1 MVMKTYFKS
10 IARSVKSNL
19 AKFISLTAIML
30 LGIAFVSGL
39 GTLIPTIKDS
49 FNVKMNEEAFPD
61 IIIKATSEY
70 GFTKDQI
77 KKVSE
82 LDYVELTNELSS
94 MDFNQD
100 NVPTRIY
107 LYDNFDT
114 TLNKLEIEGQL
125 PSSQGEILVER
136 HNNESI
142 EYKVNDKISIMEM
155 EYRVVGIVSNPLIF
169 ERSGEPSIVDGNY
182 LEQIIYFDKDYFPS
196 NLPITDLY
204 ISLTMDAGRNYF
216 SASYADEVQA
226 AIEKLKSEFGDTF
239 HYLTIEDNKSYLVFD
254 AYCEKVT
261 AITLFFPAFFIA
273 VAALVVMTTMTRMI
287 EEERL
292 QIGCLKS
299 LGFTDGKIT
308 FKYILLVLMCCII
321 AVILGLLLGLT
332 ILPRVIYPA
341 FNVLFFMP
349 QRSNMLYLLPGILSF
364 TFMSVVVLLV
374 TAIVSIN
381 RLKEQPAALL
391 NGKAPEAGKTILL
404 EKCGFLWSKLSFKYK
419 SSIRNIF
426 RYKKHLIMTILSVAG
441 STALAFAGFGLI
453 NVAES
458 LGGGSFAGLKDSVK
472 PISIVV
478 IIFGLLLC
486 GFVIYNLT
494 NLNIGERKKEIATLG
509 VLGYHDNEILGY
521 VYREIVMMSIVGDI
535 LGIGLGCVMID
546 VILRYLEFGDITDVK
561 WYSYILAFVLVI
573 LFVTLTN
580 FILSPKIKHIEMTS
594 SLKSND

>member
-49 FNVKMNEEAFPD
+49 FNVRMNEEAFPD
-61 IIIKATSEY
+61 IILKATSEY
-70 GFTKDQI
+70 GFTKEQI
-77 KKVSE
+77 EKINE
-82 LDYVELTNELSS
+82 LDYVELTNELSTIDS
-94 MDFNQD
+94 SQN

-107 LYDNFDT
+107 VYDNFDT
-114 TLNKLEIEGQL
+114 ELNKLEIEGRL

-136 HNNESI
+136 YNNESI
-142 EYKVNDKISIMEM
+142 DFKINDEISMFGMEC
-155 EYRVVGIVSNPLIF
+155 RVVGIVSNPLIF
-169 ERSGEPSIVDGNY
+169 ERTGEPSILDGSY
-182 LEQIIYFDKDYFPS
+182 LEQIIYFDKDYFSS

-204 ISLTMDAGRNYF
+204 IKLNITSERNYF
-216 SASYADEVQA
+216 TESYLSEVQA
-226 AIEKLKSEFGDTF
+226 SLKKLKSEFGESF

-254 AYCEKVT
+254 SYCEKVT

-299 LGFTDGKIT
+299 LGFTDTKIT
-308 FKYILLVLMCCII
+308 LKYILLVSMCCII
-321 AVILGLLLGLT
+321 ALVLGLLLGLA

-341 FNVLFFMP
+341 FNILFFMP

-364 TFMSVVVLLV
+364 TLMSVVVLLV
-374 TAIVSIN
+374 TVTVCIN

-391 NGKAPEAGKTILL
+391 NGKAPEAGKTIIL
-404 EKCGFLWSKLSFKYK
+404 EKCNFLWSKLSFKYK

-453 NVAES
+453 NVANS
-458 LGGGSFAGLKDSVK
+458 LSGGSFAGLMDSVK

-478 IIFGLLLC
+478 ILFALLLC

-509 VLGYHDNEILGY
+509 VLGYHENEILGY
-521 VYREIVMMSIVGDI
+521 VYREIVMMSVVGDI

-546 VILRYLEFGDITDVK
+546 GILRYLEFGNITDVN
-561 WYSYILAFVLVI
+561 WYSYVLAFVLVI
-573 LFVTLTN
+573 VFVSLTN
-580 FILSPKIKHIEMTS
+580 LIQSPKIKNIEMTS